1 MIAKVVVDIS
11 SQQVDKIFDYSI
23 PSDLQLSKGDRV
35 LVPFGPQRLEGFCID
50 ITDKSERKN
59 LKPVISRLDDFT
71 CVKPEMLQLMQY
83 MKDEMFIRYCDSLR
97 LFLPPRLRG
106 GKVREL
112 TRLFV
117 RLAIDYEQA
126 VKGLSPRATAQ
137 RQVVEYLK
145 DGGRFLTD
153 VNAKFGVAAVNALI
167 KSGVVEKIEKQL
179 DRTPFGQITGQRKQV
194 ELSDEQIAALHTI
207 HTTDKRTI
215 LLHGVTGS
223 GKTMVYIECISQAL
237 RQGKSCI
244 MLVPEIALTPQMLKN
259 FRAYFGD
266 TVAMIHSGLSDG
278 ERFDE
283 WKKLHDGRATIV
295 VGARSAIFAPVENV
309 GLIIIDEEHDSSYVS
324 DSNPRYK
331 TIDIAQFRAAYNDAK
346 IILGSA
352 TPSLESYKA
361 ATDGQYEL
369 VKMTKRISSHG
380 MPQIKIVDMSRELI
394 GGNNGIFSVQLRKE
408 LIETINRKEQAMIF
422 LNRRGHSSFVMC
434 RKCGWVAKCEDCDV
448 SLTYHSADNLL
459 KCHYC
464 GKRYRMPHSCPVCG
478 CDDLKYGKV
487 GTQRVV
493 EEIKKLLPDVSVL
506 RMDNETTGTKT
517 AYLDILSA
525 FEQQKAQILVGTQ
538 MIAKGHDFG
547 NVTLVGILDADISL
561 YNSEYRSTERT
572 YQLVT
577 QIAGRAGRSEK
588 AGKVYLQTYSPNHYV
603 YRFAQEGDYDGFIN
617 KEINIRKATQFPP
630 FSTIV
635 RVLMSGEDE
644 DKVIQLAKGVYGDVQ
659 KLYKQRQDDFLY
671 LQAMKSPVTRIQNK
685 YRYQII
691 ARIKRNNEKQVIKEI
706 YGAAENNSVK
716 NTSIFIEV
724 DPKSMS

>member
-1 MIAKVVVDIS
+1 MIARVVVDIS
-11 SQQVDKIFDYSI
+11 SQEVDKIFDYFI
-23 PSDLQLSKGDRV
+23 PSDLRLSKGDRV
-35 LVPFGPQRLEGFCID
+35 LVPFGAQRLEGFCID
-50 ITDKSERKN
+50 IVEQSERQN
-59 LKPVISRLDDFT
+59 LKPIISKLDDFT
-71 CVKPEMLQLMQY
+71 CVKPEMLELMQY
-83 MKDEMFIRYCDSLR
+83 MKDYMFIRYCDSLR
-97 LFLPPRLRG
+97 LFLPPKLRG
-106 GKVREL
+106 GKVKEL

-117 RLAIDYEQA
+117 ELARDYREA
-126 VKGLSPRATAQ
+126 VEALSSRATAQ
-137 RQVVEYLK
+137 RQVVESLK
-145 DGGRFLTD
+145 DGGKFLSEIND
-153 VNAKFGVAAVNALI
+153 EFGASAVNALI
-167 KSGVVEKIEKQL
+167 KAGIVVKKNKQL
-179 DRTPFGQITGQRKQV
+179 SRTPFGEIVGQKKQV
-194 ELSDEQIAALHTI
+194 VLSDDQRRALETIEQ
-207 HTTDKRTI
+207 TDKTTI

-223 GKTMVYIECISQAL
+223 GKTMVYIESISRAL
-237 RQGKSCI
+237 REGKSCI

-283 WKKLHDGRATIV
+283 WKKLHDGQAKIV

-309 GLIIIDEEHDSSYVS
+309 GLIIIDEEHDGSYVS

-331 TIDIAQFRAAYNDAK
+331 TIDIAQLRAKYNGAK

-352 TPSLESYKA
+352 TPSLESYKL
-361 ATDGQYEL
+361 ATEGKYQL
-369 VKMTKRISSHG
+369 VKMTTRISAHG
-380 MPQIKIVDMSRELI
+380 MPQIKIVDMSQEII
-394 GGNNGIFSVQLRKE
+394 GGNDGIFSVQLRKA
-408 LIETINRKEQAMIF
+408 LVETIARGEQAMIF

-434 RKCGWVAKCEDCDV
+434 RKCGYVAKCEDCDV

-464 GKRYRMPHSCPVCG
+464 GKRYRMLDRCPSCG
-478 CDDLKYGKV
+478 SDQIKYGKV

-493 EEIKKLLPDVSVL
+493 EEIKKMLPDVSVL
-506 RMDNETTGTKT
+506 RMDNETTTTKT

-525 FEQQKAQILVGTQ
+525 FEAQKAQILVGTQ

-561 YNSEYRSTERT
+561 YNSEYRSAERT

-588 AGKVYLQTYSPNHYV
+588 AGRVFLQTYSPNHYV
-603 YRFAQEGDYDGFIN
+603 YRFAVDGDYEGFIA
-617 KEINIRKATQFPP
+617 KEINIRKSTQFPP

-644 DKVIQLAKGVYGDVQ
+644 DKVIQLAKGVYGDMQ
-659 KLYKQRQDDFLY
+659 KLYKERQDDFLY
-671 LQAMKSPVTRIQNK
+671 MRAMKSPVARIQNK

-691 ARIKRNNEKQVIKEI
+691 ARIKRQNEKEIIKSI
-706 YGAAENNSVK
+706 YKTAGDNTVK
-716 NTSIFIEV
+716 NTSIFVEV
-724 DPKSMS
+724 DPKAMN